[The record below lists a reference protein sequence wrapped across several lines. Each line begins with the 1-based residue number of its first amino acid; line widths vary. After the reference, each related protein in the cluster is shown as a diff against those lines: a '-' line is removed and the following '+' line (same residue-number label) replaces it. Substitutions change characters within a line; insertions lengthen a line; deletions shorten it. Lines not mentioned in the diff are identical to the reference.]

1 MEVQLRVKT
10 EGKPDQKVTISK
22 NVTVGRSKTCQFRVM
37 SNDVSR
43 EHCQFILGEGSLAV
57 RDLGSA
63 NGTQV
68 NGQTIPPQTDFPVPS
83 GGMVDIG
90 PLKFVVKYQSAQ
102 SEPAAETTAPP
113 SVEAVPDTI
122 IESPR
127 PAMVEKTEAPKPA
140 TQPKPAKAAQKPAK
154 PAPVVVP
161 EPVAEADEP
170 QWPSFGDDADEGP
183 TVARTPAVAPAESK
197 SDFSLEDLNVESAPD
212 TLIETPKKAAE
223 PKKQAEQ
230 PAAPAAVVKP
240 AEEPVAETSTAPA
253 AATEELPGFLGGSDD
268 GPGFSFDFEEAAEST
283 PAADASA
290 SPAPSPVATPQPA
303 AEKPGKLKSLFGLF
317 SKGKKEAASPAQKA
331 EAPAPE
337 VETPA
342 TPAATDSEEA
352 AWFSGGG
359 DDAGDV
365 PDFLSQVT
373 ETVVEPVSPVAAPAP
388 VAPKSPAKAPAPAP
402 AKAAAPAPKAEAPK
416 AASAAP
422 AKAKAKPAGAAEK
435 NATPKP
441 APAAAP
447 APAEEPAAF
456 PFGGEVAGGEESANP
471 EFADF
476 LNQLGK

>member
-102 SEPAAETTAPP
+102 AAPAAENSAPP
-113 SVEAVPDTI
+113 SVEPVPDTI

-127 PAMVEKTEAPKPA
+127 PAAAEKTEAPKPA
-140 TQPKPAKAAQKPAK
+140 AQPKPAKAAQKPEK

-161 EPVAEADEP
+161 EPAAEADEP

-183 TVARTPAVAPAESK
+183 TVARTPVAAPAESK
-197 SDFSLEDLNVESAPD
+197 SDFSLEDLNVESAPE
-212 TLIETPKKAAE
+212 TLLEMPKKAAE
-223 PKKQAEQ
+223 PKQAAEP
-230 PAAPAAVVKP
+230 PAAPAVAAKP
-240 AEEPVAETSTAPA
+240 AEPVAETPAATA
-253 AATEELPGFLGGSDD
+253 AATEELPGFFGGSDD
-268 GPGFSFDFEEAAEST
+268 GPGFSFDFEEAAESAPT
-283 PAADASA
+283 ADASA
-290 SPAPSPVATPQPA
+290 IPAPVEPTATQPT

-317 SKGKKEAASPAQKA
+317 SKGKKEAASPASKA
-331 EAPAPE
+331 EASAPAA
-337 VETPA
+337 ETPVVPA
-342 TPAATDSEEA
+342 AATDSEEA

-388 VAPKSPAKAPAPAP
+388 VAPKSPAKAPAPA
-402 AKAAAPAPKAEAPK
+402 KAAAPAPKAEAPK

-435 NATPKP
+435 NAAPKP

>member
-102 SEPAAETTAPP
+102 AAPAAEDSAPP
-113 SVEAVPDTI
+113 SVEPVPDTI
-122 IESPR
+122 IESRR
-127 PAMVEKTEAPKPA
+127 PAAAEKTEAPKPA
-140 TQPKPAKAAQKPAK
+140 AQPKPAKAAQKPAK
-154 PAPVVVP
+154 PDPAVVP
-161 EPVAEADEP
+161 EPAAEADEP

-183 TVARTPAVAPAESK
+183 TVARTPVAAPAESK

-212 TLIETPKKAAE
+212 TLLEMPKKAAE
-223 PKKQAEQ
+223 PKQAAEP
-230 PAAPAAVVKP
+230 PAAPAVAAKP
-240 AEEPVAETSTAPA
+240 AEPVAEAPAATA
-253 AATEELPGFLGGSDD
+253 AATEELPGFFGGSED
-268 GPGFSFDFEEAAEST
+268 GPGFSFDFEEAAESAPT
-283 PAADASA
+283 ADASA
-290 SPAPSPVATPQPA
+290 IPAPVEPTATQPT

-317 SKGKKEAASPAQKA
+317 AKGKKEAASPAPKA

-359 DDAGDV
+359 NDAGDV
-365 PDFLSQVT
+365 PYFLSQVT
-373 ETVVEPVSPVAAPAP
+373 ETVVEPVSPV
-388 VAPKSPAKAPAPAP
+388 
-402 AKAAAPAPKAEAPK
+402 AAPAPKAEAPK

-435 NATPKP
+435 KAAPKP